1 MSISH
6 LPLEKKT
13 YWRDITV
20 LLILFAASGDS
31 QEKDNDPRYPNLGP
45 HFQVDRTNSRVEASA
60 HENIISHVTRHSD
73 LISSRHRNKIDT
85 KGDDKAINH
94 RDRHDVSIIVDDL
107 SQAEDVVVVQA
118 SRCDHGGVKRPE
130 GVALVHQGFVAQ
142 RRDWEAFLHKS
153 RHNPSQ
159 E

>member
-1 MSISH
+1 

-13 YWRDITV
+13 YWRDIAV
-20 LLILFAASGDS
+20 LLVLLAASGDS
-31 QEKDNDPRYPNLGP
+31 QEKDNYPRYPNLGP
-45 HFQVDRTNSRVEASA
+45 HFQVDGANSRVEASA

-85 KGDDKAINH
+85 EGNGKAIDH
-94 RDRHDVSIIVDDL
+94 RDGHDVSIIVDDL

-118 SRCDHGGVKRPE
+118 GRCDHGGVKRPE

-142 RRDWEAFLHKS
+142 RRDWEAFLHKA